1 MRVRF
6 SVTVEK
12 EKYHRSHVVG
22 RVYGVVQALS
32 VTVAVLGNR
41 QSVTKRLSLYAM
53 IFSVRRSFLGQK
65 NCHCSRIVTLTSVT
79 VTDRACI
86 TTTTTTQILI
96 FEIVIA
102 AAPRVHFSYSSRV
115 LQC

>member
-32 VTVAVLGNR
+32 VTVTLLGNR
-41 QSVTKRLSLYAM
+41 KSVTKRLSLYAM

-86 TTTTTTQILI
+86 TTTTQILI